1 MPPLLA
7 AGTRTASLSPV
18 ATGDHGSAL
27 PGDSEPSPPLDA
39 PQGNHS
45 RRPWI
50 VISAILAVV
59 AAGLAV
65 WAFSAQSDADDAQA
79 KLDTQARAA
88 AAATPEPTS
97 EPQPAELDPATQ
109 QEFDQVKE
117 DLGSTTESV
126 DEIQQQLDD
135 AAANAADADK
145 ARDEASG
152 AVDKA
157 RAELEAFKANLELTR
172 TCLRGALDALATSFS
187 QGGAEAA
194 VSELEKLSGGC
205 ASAASS

>member
-1 MPPLLA
+1 M
-7 AGTRTASLSPV
+7 
-18 ATGDHGSAL
+18 
-27 PGDSEPSPPLDA
+27 PGDPESPPPA
-39 PQGNHS
+39 GREHS

-79 KLDTQARAA
+79 KLAAEARAA
-88 AAATPEPTS
+88 SAATPEPTPES
-97 EPQPAELDPATQ
+97 QPAELDPATQ

-117 DLGSTTESV
+117 DLGAATESI
-126 DEIQQQLDD
+126 DEIEQQLED
-135 AAANAADADK
+135 AAANAADAEQ

-152 AVDKA
+152 AVEKA
-157 RAELEAFKANLELTR
+157 KAELEAFKADLELTR
-172 TCLRGALDALATSFS
+172 TCLRGALEALGTAFS

-194 VSELEKLSGGC
+194 VSELQKLSGGC